1 MKFDEYAQYRETQV
15 HEQPGFPYNTYLCT
29 IPLDFDSVA
38 PHWHD
43 QMEIIYVKKGQGFVS
58 LGFERHPVC
67 AGSIVVVPP
76 GEIHAIEGDGRTR
89 MEYENIIFSLS
100 ILGGSSEDVWFRH
113 NILEPLQTNSIS
125 LPYPLPTEGKMYA
138 EVKAALDAS
147 DRACEKRLPGYSL
160 IVRSNLILLLHALFI
175 HGDIRRPTN
184 KKAASAHIKN
194 VLIYL
199 REHYNEPLSIKDVA
213 NIAGYSKAHLMRS
226 FKQETGQS
234 FVSYLTDYRLTAA
247 SHLLRRTQ
255 EPVTAIAAS
264 CGFESLSYFIRKFKT
279 RYGISPGTYRKQRT
293 GTEIV
298 TNKLLSQLAPDSQA

>member
-1 MKFDEYAQYRETQV
+1 M
-15 HEQPGFPYNTYLCT
+15 
-29 IPLDFDSVA
+29 
-38 PHWHD
+38 
-43 QMEIIYVKKGQGFVS
+43 
-58 LGFERHPVC
+58 
-67 AGSIVVVPP
+67 
-76 GEIHAIEGDGRTR
+76 
-89 MEYENIIFSLS
+89 
-100 ILGGSSEDVWFRH
+100 
-113 NILEPLQTNSIS
+113 
-125 LPYPLPTEGKMYA
+125 
-138 EVKAALDAS
+138 
-147 DRACEKRLPGYSL
+147 
-160 IVRSNLILLLHALFI
+160 RSNLILLLHALFI

-293 GTEIV
+293 GTEKV